1 MRERFEKQL
10 IDERDPAGL
19 DWTCQF
25 DPGSPAEFAE
35 AQPGAACRPDTS
47 SASSFPILSV
57 FLCASLLVSLTAIA
71 QTQKP
76 TPDLAETSLETLMNI
91 EVTSA
96 SKKQEKLSQTAA
108 AIYVITQ
115 EDIRRSGATSIPEL
129 LRMVPGSDVAH
140 IDANKWAISAR
151 GLNEQFAD
159 KMLVLIDGRTVYTPL
174 FSGVYWDV
182 QDTLLEDIDRIEVIR
197 GPGATLWGAN
207 AVNGVINIIT
217 KQAKDTQ
224 GSLLTSG
231 GGNQERGFGAVRY
244 GGKLGDR
251 GHYRFFAKYFNRDAF
266 ARSSGDNAVDG
277 WNILREG
284 FRTDWKVTDQDSLT
298 IQGDFYNGSAGVE
311 VPGVASLSPP
321 TTGSLDDRTHLVGGN
336 LLGRWHRAFSDRSDT
351 TLQMYYDRADRRD
364 ILLGEV
370 RHTIDLDF
378 GHHLAVGNRHDIL
391 WGLGYR
397 FTGDQ
402 TTGSLTFSFNPS
414 SRSDNLYSTFAQ
426 DEINL
431 VPARL
436 RLTLGTKLEHN
447 NYSGLEIQPNIRLL
461 WTPHPHHAIWA
472 AVSRAVETPSRE
484 EANARINKAAFVR
497 ADGTTRLVSEF
508 GNPGLPAEAVLANE
522 FGYRAQLS
530 RRISL
535 DLATFYNVYA
545 NLHTDERGV
554 SFFEDSPPPS
564 HRVLPIFLANN
575 MHGET
580 HGMEIAPKWNVT
592 GRWTLSSGYTQLQM
606 RLHVEPSSTDSSLP
620 EEVAGSS
627 PRHQLHLRSYL
638 NLPHGLEFD
647 TAVYYVSRLSNFGVP
662 AYTRLDCRLGWR
674 PMESVEISIAG
685 QNLLDKQHPEFGS
698 TRQFANAT
706 QVKRSIYGKLTW
718 RF

>member
-1 MRERFEKQL
+1 MRERSGEQVV
-10 IDERDPAGL
+10 DERHSAGIDL
-19 DWTCQF
+19 IRQF

-35 AQPGAACRPDTS
+35 AEPGVGCRPGTS
-47 SASSFPILSV
+47 SVGRIPIFSL
-57 FLCASLLVSLTAIA
+57 FLCASLLLSLTASA
-71 QTQKP
+71 QTQKT
-76 TPDLAETSLETLMNI
+76 TPDLGETSLEALMNM

-108 AIYVITQ
+108 AIYLITQ
-115 EDIRRSGATSIPEL
+115 EGIRRSGATSIPEV
-129 LRMVPGSDVAH
+129 LRMVPGLDVAH

-151 GLNEQFAD
+151 GFNEQFAD
-159 KMLVLIDGRTVYTPL
+159 KMLVLIDGRRVYTPL

-182 QDTLLEDIDRIEVIR
+182 QDSLLEDIDRIEVIR

-224 GSLLTSG
+224 GTLVTAG

-266 ARSSGDNAVDG
+266 DQSPGDDAVDG

-284 FRTDWKVTDQDSLT
+284 FRTDWKVTDQDSLSV
-298 IQGDFYNGSAGVE
+298 QGDFYNGSAGVT
-311 VPGVASLSPP
+311 VPGVVSLSPP

-351 TLQMYYDRADRRD
+351 TLQMYYDRANRRD

-378 GHHLAVGNRHDIL
+378 DHHLAVGNRHDIL
-391 WGLGYR
+391 WGIGYR
-397 FTGDQ
+397 FTADR

-414 SRSDNLYSTFAQ
+414 SRGDNLYSAFVQ

-461 WTPHPHHAIWA
+461 WTPHPHHAVWA
-472 AVSRAVETPSRE
+472 AVSRAIETPSRE

-508 GNPGLPAEAVLANE
+508 GNPRLPAEAVLANE

-530 RRISL
+530 RRLSL

-554 SFFEDSPPPS
+554 PFFEDSPPPR

-592 GRWTLSSGYTQLQM
+592 GRWTLSTGYTQLQTH
-606 RLHVEPSSTDSSLP
+606 LHVDPSSKDSSLP
-620 EEVAGSS
+620 KEEAGSS

-638 NLPHGLEFD
+638 NLPHDLEFD
-647 TAVYYVSRLSNFGVP
+647 TAVYYVSHLSNFGVP

-674 PMESVEISIAG
+674 PTESVEITIAG
-685 QNLLDKQHPEFGS
+685 QNLLDKRHPEFGS

-706 QVKRSIYGKLTW
+706 LVKRSVYGKLTW

>member
-129 LRMVPGSDVAH
+129 LRMVPGLDVAH

-472 AVSRAVETPSRE
+472 AVSRAVETPSRF
-484 EANARINKAAFVR
+484 EASGRLNDNVSPGAG
-497 ADGTTRLVSEF
+497 GTPVLVVDF
-508 GNPGLPAEAVLANE
+508 GNPRLPAENVLANE
-522 FGYRAQLS
+522 LGYRAQLS
-530 RRISL
+530 TRFSL
-535 DLATFYNVYA
+535 DLAAFYNIYRS
-545 NLHTDERGV
+545 LHTEEPGV
-554 SFFEDSPPPS
+554 PFVESSPPPA
-564 HRVLPIFLANN
+564 HLVLPEIFDNR

-580 HGMEIAPKWNVT
+580 HGTEIAANWNVT
-592 GRWTLSSGYTQLQM
+592 SRWSLRIGYTLLQM
-606 RLHVEPSSTDSSLP
+606 HLHSDQSTGEPLEGKEVEGENPK
-620 EEVAGSS
+620 
-627 PRHQLHLRSYL
+627 HQFHFRSQL
-638 NLPHGLEFD
+638 NLPHKLEFD
-647 TAVYYVSRLSNFGVP
+647 TTLHYVSRLSSLGVP
-662 AYTRLDCRLGWR
+662 GYTRLDSRLGWR
-674 PMESVEISIAG
+674 PGEHFELGVVG
-685 QNLLDKQHPEFGS
+685 QNLLDTRHPESGS
-698 TRQFANAT
+698 AEHFASVT

>member
-522 FGYRAQLS
+522 FGY
-530 RRISL
+530 
-535 DLATFYNVYA
+535 
-545 NLHTDERGV
+545 
-554 SFFEDSPPPS
+554 
-564 HRVLPIFLANN
+564 
-575 MHGET
+575 
-580 HGMEIAPKWNVT
+580 IARN
-592 GRWTLSSGYTQLQM
+592 
-606 RLHVEPSSTDSSLP
+606 
-620 EEVAGSS
+620 
-627 PRHQLHLRSYL
+627 
-638 NLPHGLEFD
+638 
-647 TAVYYVSRLSNFGVP
+647 
-662 AYTRLDCRLGWR
+662 
-674 PMESVEISIAG
+674 
-685 QNLLDKQHPEFGS
+685 
-698 TRQFANAT
+698 
-706 QVKRSIYGKLTW
+706 
-718 RF
+718 

>member
-1 MRERFEKQL
+1 M
-10 IDERDPAGL
+10 DERDSAGL
-19 DWTCQF
+19 DSTRQF
-25 DPGSPAEFAE
+25 DPGSPAAFAE
-35 AQPGAACRPDTS
+35 AESGAGCRPGAS
-47 SASSFPILSV
+47 SASGLPILSI
-57 FLCASLLVSLTAIA
+57 FLCASLLVSLKASA

-129 LRMVPGSDVAH
+129 LRMVPGLEVAH

-151 GLNEQFAD
+151 GFNEQFAD

-182 QDTLLEDIDRIEVIR
+182 QDMLLEDIERIEVIR

-217 KQAKDTQ
+217 KRAKDTQ
-224 GSLLTSG
+224 GALFSAG
-231 GGNQERGFGAVRY
+231 AGNQERGFGAVRY
-244 GGKLGDR
+244 GGKLADR

-266 ARSSGDNAVDG
+266 AQSSGDNAVDG

-284 FRTDWKVTDQDSLT
+284 FRTDWKATDRDSLT
-298 IQGDFYNGSAGVE
+298 IQGDFYNGSAGVT
-311 VPGVASLSPP
+311 VPGVVSLSPP
-321 TTGSLDDRTHLVGGN
+321 TTGSLDDHTHLVGGN

-351 TLQMYYDRADRRD
+351 TLQMYYDRSDRRD

-378 GHHLAVGNRHDIL
+378 GHHLALGNRHDIV

-397 FTGDQ
+397 FTTDQ
-402 TTGSLTFSFNPS
+402 TAGSLTFSFNPS
-414 SRSDNLYSTFAQ
+414 ARGDGLYSGFVQ
-426 DEINL
+426 DEITL
-431 VPARL
+431 VPDRL
-436 RLTLGTKLEHN
+436 RLALGTKLEHN

-484 EANARINKAAFVR
+484 EADARINKAAFVR

-508 GNPGLPAEAVLANE
+508 GNPGLPAETVLANE

-530 RRISL
+530 RRLSL

-554 SFFEDSPPPS
+554 SFFEDSPPPR

-592 GRWTLSSGYTQLQM
+592 GRWTLSTGYTQLQT
-606 RLHVEPSSTDSSLP
+606 RLHVDPSSTDFSLP
-620 EEVAGSS
+620 EDVAGSS
-627 PRHQLHLRSYL
+627 PRHQLHLRSFL
-638 NLPHGLEFD
+638 NLPHDLEFD
-647 TAVYYVSRLSNFGVP
+647 TAVYYVSHLSNFGVP